1 MKWVLIVIGAI
12 ILIPLAIRILWP
24 VIKWV
29 LKAVA
34 WLLAV
39 AFAVGGVIFLIKVRF
54 FTALS
59 ESSWE
64 EYWLLFFRRLTTL
77 QSMIIYNYRIN
88 APV

>member
-39 AFAVGGVIFLIKVRF
+39 AFAVGGVIFLIKGQV
-54 FTALS
+54 L
-59 ESSWE
+59 
-64 EYWLLFFRRLTTL
+64 YG
-77 QSMIIYNYRIN
+77 IIGIVLGGILAAFLPKIDHSTVNDYI
-88 APV
+88 

>member
-24 VIKWV
+24 IIKWV

-39 AFAVGGVIFLIKVRF
+39 AFAIGGVVFLIKVKTISKERVDSF
-54 FTALS
+54 A
-59 ESSWE
+59 
-64 EYWLLFFRRLTTL
+64 
-77 QSMIIYNYRIN
+77 I
-88 APV
+88 

>member
-24 VIKWV
+24 IIKWV

-39 AFAVGGVIFLIKVRF
+39 AFAIGGVVFLIKGQILYGIIGIVLGGLLTF
-54 FTALS
+54 FLPKVD
-59 ESSWE
+59 
-64 EYWLLFFRRLTTL
+64 YH
-77 QSMIIYNYRIN
+77 MIDDYL
-88 APV
+88 

>member
-24 VIKWV
+24 IIKWV

-39 AFAVGGVIFLIKVRF
+39 AFAIGGVVLLIKGQILYGIIGIVLGGLLSIFLPKIDH
-54 FTALS
+54 S
-59 ESSWE
+59 EVNF
-64 EYWLLFFRRLTTL
+64 Y
-77 QSMIIYNYRIN
+77 
-88 APV
+88 V

>member
-39 AFAVGGVIFLIKVRF
+39 AFAVGGVIFLI
-54 FTALS
+54 
-59 ESSWE
+59 
-64 EYWLLFFRRLTTL
+64 
-77 QSMIIYNYRIN
+77 
-88 APV
+88 